1 MNGTRSTGVARRLA
15 LAASLLVAV
24 GSEAKAY
31 VWPQPTQN
39 QATVFVPGLPGQ
51 QMNVWVSVLG
61 GNSIVIDQLYFFAN
75 GIGNPGVALGPAGPG
90 TNPWFAAPNS
100 TNIGKYQA
108 GTALQFG
115 VHWSFTNKQ
124 GQTSSGWVYSGDP
137 NNNPDKHTKLNNW
150 QSGPIPEDNGTT
162 MFPGSSVGSGTT
174 IYGFEDD
181 IGVNRAQTFGDFNDL
196 VFTVT
201 ASATPEPASMV
212 LFATGLI
219 GVAGVVSRR
228 RRKA

>member
-24 GSEAKAY
+24 GSEAQAA
-31 VWPQPTQN
+31 VWPTPNQN

-51 QMNVWVSVLG
+51 TMNVWVSVLG
-61 GNSIVIDQLYFFAN
+61 GNSIVVDQLYFFAN

-100 TNIGKYQA
+100 TNIGQFQA
-108 GTALQFG
+108 GSELIFG
-115 VHWSFTNKQ
+115 VHWTFTEKS
-124 GQTSSGWVYSGDP
+124 GHVQTGWVYSGDP
-137 NNNPDKHTKLNNW
+137 TRNVDGHTKMNNW
-150 QSGPIPEDNGTT
+150 QNGPVPEDNGTT
-162 MFPGSSVGSGTT
+162 MFPGSVVGSGTT

-181 IGVNRAQTFGDFNDL
+181 IGMNRSQTFGDFNDL

-212 LFATGLI
+212 LFASGLI
-219 GVAGVVSRR
+219 GVAGVAARR